1 MLRQLSFQFTP
12 LYERRLRF
20 QYTPSLQKV
29 FQFTPL
35 HERQPIRATAHFGC
49 MVISI
54 HASAWEATVTATV
67 TDSRGWKFQFTP
79 LHERRHR
86 FQYTPSLQKVF
97 QFTPLHERR
106 PLPWSVK
113 QPFVLF
119 QFTPLHERQLPLIV
133 VVTFSGVFQFTPL
146 HERQLVCWKDKNI
159 SCNFNSRL
167 YMRGNSCSFGGCQ
180 TGYISIH
187 ASTWE
192 AAVVI
197 ETFEC
202 EYIFQFMP
210 LHERQPFS
218 LLDHQCSMLSIS
230 IHAST
235 WEATEKHFP
244 FLRDCLFQ
252 FTPLHER
259 QLTARSVTAKI
270 THFNSRLCMRGNFL
284 ILSFIRLDDISIHA
298 SAWEATPSF

>member
-113 QPFVLF
+113 QPCMLF

-167 YMRGNSCSFGGCQ
+167 YTRGDIDFNSHLPCKRYFNSHLYIRGSGSRFALNKSYTEFQFTPLHERQQPRPGCLW
-180 TGYISIH
+180 GNCPISIH

-192 AAVVI
+192 AA
-197 ETFEC
+197 TTPP
-202 EYIFQFMP
+202 QDDP
-210 LHERQPFS
+210 NAL
-218 LLDHQCSMLSIS
+218 IS

-235 WEATEKHFP
+235 WEAASI
-244 FLRDCLFQ
+244 RD
-252 FTPLHER
+252 
-259 QLTARSVTAKI
+259 K
-270 THFNSRLCMRGNFL
+270 
-284 ILSFIRLDDISIHA
+284 
-298 SAWEATPSF
+298 

>member
-1 MLRQLSFQFTP
+1 MRGSLFLFWIINVVCFQFQFMP
-12 LYERRLRF
+12 LHERQRSTVDGTS
-20 QYTPSLQKV
+20 YSGS

-35 HERQPIRATAHFGC
+35 HERQLKQGSWSGLGQ
-49 MVISI
+49 ISI

-86 FQYTPSLQKVF
+86 FQFTPSLQKVF

-167 YMRGNSCSFGGCQ
+167 YMRGNFNLLLKSPRLAE
-180 TGYISIH
+180 ISIH
-187 ASTWE
+187 AST
-192 AAVVI
+192 
-197 ETFEC
+197 
-202 EYIFQFMP
+202 
-210 LHERQPFS
+210 
-218 LLDHQCSMLSIS
+218 
-230 IHAST
+230 
-235 WEATEKHFP
+235 
-244 FLRDCLFQ
+244 
-252 FTPLHER
+252 
-259 QLTARSVTAKI
+259 
-270 THFNSRLCMRGNFL
+270 
-284 ILSFIRLDDISIHA
+284 
-298 SAWEATPSF
+298 